1 VPKYSLKKT
10 PLSFQKTFLCYDR
23 LGTTQKKESEGEICF
38 RRPEKM
44 FGVIREGEA
53 EATRMKHEDPKPV
66 PGGMETLAYRH
77 NAKTDATAKPKL

>member
-1 VPKYSLKKT
+1 
-10 PLSFQKTFLCYDR
+10 
-23 LGTTQKKESEGEICF
+23 
-38 RRPEKM
+38 M